1 MSQKQQELAEK
12 IARLKASKGKQ
23 VKGNTNNSNNKDDF
37 STHQNTNQKVSGKP
51 APVKN
56 MKTVKNISSGRKG

>member
-23 VKGNTNNSNNKDDF
+23 VKGNTNNSKDDF
-37 STHQNTNQKVSGKP
+37 STHQNTNQKVSSKP